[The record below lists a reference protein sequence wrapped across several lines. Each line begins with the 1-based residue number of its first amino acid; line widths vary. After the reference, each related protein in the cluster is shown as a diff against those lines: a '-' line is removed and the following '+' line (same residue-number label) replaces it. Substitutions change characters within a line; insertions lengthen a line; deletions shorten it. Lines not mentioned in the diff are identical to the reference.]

1 MCECISNRSTRPAF
15 QSTSDSSL
23 VTMPET
29 VIPIRHHR
37 IEIPH
42 VKTGR
47 VKIDAKV
54 LHAYPTRVRAEIVQ
68 IERVVHVGIQLF
80 RPQGT
85 SGGRVTG
92 VESAGVC
99 SAVMDVSALG
109 PLNRGEERERS
120 LRTYE

>member
-1 MCECISNRSTRPAF
+1 MT
-15 QSTSDSSL
+15 
-23 VTMPET
+23 VPET

-42 VKTGR
+42 VESGR

-54 LHAYPTRVRAEIVQ
+54 LHAYPARVRAEIVQ
-68 IERVVHVGIQLF
+68 IERIVHVGVELF
-80 RPQGT
+80 RPQST

-92 VESAGVC
+92 VESAGIC
-99 SAVMDVSALG
+99 SAVIDVSALG
-109 PLNRGEERERS
+109 PLNRGEGEERS